1 MKVIKVKV
9 IGSDK
14 LYWLTPKQARGIV
27 ETLKKDKNALLTLGG
42 SMVKGSAIKS
52 FEDVEVV
59 LNDMP
64 EYFKEAL
71 RKENAGALPM
81 PKADVVKITKR
92 YDTLGNEMR
101 GTYRKLV
108 ENGVRRI
115 VEKDFEVVNGEPS
128 RLVEERLIEFETYYD
143 GYSPVVKSIKR
154 ASDLDK

>member
-1 MKVIKVKV
+1 MKAIKVKV

-14 LYWLTPKQARGIV
+14 LYWLTPRQARGLV
-27 ETLKKDKNALLTLGG
+27 ENLKKDKNALLTLGG

-64 EYFKEAL
+64 EYYKEAL
-71 RKENAGALPM
+71 KKENAGALPM
-81 PKADVVKITKR
+81 PKSEVVKITKR

-101 GTYRKLV
+101 GTYRKLI
-108 ENGVRRI
+108 ENGLRQL
-115 VEKDFEVVNGEPS
+115 VEKDYEVINGELG
-128 RLVEERLIEFETYYD
+128 RVVEERLIEFETYYD
-143 GYSPVVKSIKR
+143 GYSPVIKSIKR